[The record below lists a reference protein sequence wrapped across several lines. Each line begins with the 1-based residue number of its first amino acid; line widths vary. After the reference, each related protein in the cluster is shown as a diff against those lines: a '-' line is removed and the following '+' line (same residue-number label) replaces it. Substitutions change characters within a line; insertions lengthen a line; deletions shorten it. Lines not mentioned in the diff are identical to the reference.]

1 MDKETLKPIIE
12 SIIFASEEPVSL
24 ERIVNIID
32 DAERATVREAAR
44 ELVEDYSRREGLR
57 IEEVAGGY
65 QFRTPPEYAP
75 YLRKLFKIGAR
86 RISKAAMEALA
97 VVAYKQPVTKAEV
110 DAIRGVDSG
119 GVLASLLDKRFIKIV
134 GRKDVPGRPV
144 VYASTKEFLET
155 FDLKD
160 LSCLPSLKDIQMMEE
175 SDEGTEGPEGDAGDA
190 GGAGGESS
198 EGGEGG
204 GWPGEGAEAEDRGRR
219 EAAEDRDADGPERV
233 QGSRE
238 GTDRAEGADG
248 GGAPGAA
255 AEAENAQ
262 EAEGGEAGD
271 DAEGGRPREASED
284 TGGGG
289 GGIEA

>member
-175 SDEGTEGPEGDAGDA
+175 SDEGTEGPEGDAG
-190 GGAGGESS
+190 GESS
-198 EGGEGG
+198 EGGEGA

>member
-175 SDEGTEGPEGDAGDA
+175 SDEGTEGPEGDAG
-190 GGAGGESS
+190 GESS